1 MVSFSMKGYQVMRT
15 RLDKYMSD
23 TDDAPKRT
31 KKNNELYEEI
41 KHSEISNFNLGSNAK
56 VIGENKNQI
65 DIDKLKDILEKNY
78 QEQPKRRSV
87 KFDLPEEEEVELE
100 KTKEYDINA
109 ILEKARAEKEVDYEE
124 ERLKKIRD
132 TQYDILKN
140 LEVDSEQ
147 ESKAA
152 NERTKEELLDLIN
165 TITLNENQKKAI
177 REESVEID
185 AEEEETDDT
194 GELDPLD
201 ILSDL
206 RGDENTVVAGAK
218 EFTEQMEKEDHKLN
232 KKEKAEKEIQEALDE
247 DVDDSFYTNSM
258 SFSKK
263 DFDSFDNDES
273 GVGSVIVK
281 ILIVIVFIAIVVG
294 VVIFLNEFLNLGW
307 F

>member
-1 MVSFSMKGYQVMRT
+1 MKTRINKYYDDTPSFAPRRT
-15 RLDKYMSD
+15 
-23 TDDAPKRT
+23 A
-31 KKNNELYEEI
+31 KNNELYEEI
-41 KHSEISNFNLGSNAK
+41 KKSEIENFDIGSNAK
-56 VIGENKNQI
+56 VIGNNEAQI
-65 DIDKLKDILEKNY
+65 DINKLKDILEKNY

-87 KFDLPEEEEVELE
+87 KFELPEEEEVELE
-100 KTKEYDINA
+100 KTREYDINA

-140 LEVDSEQ
+140 LEVDSET
-147 ESKAA
+147 EAKAA
-152 NERTKEELLDLIN
+152 NEKTKEELLDLIN
-165 TITLNENQKKAI
+165 TITLNEKQKRAI
-177 REESVEID
+177 DEEIP
-185 AEEEETDDT
+185 EEEMDEDDEEDT

-218 EFTEQMEKEDHKLN
+218 EFTEQIEEEEEALS
-232 KKEKAEKEIQEALDE
+232 KKEKAEKEIKEALDE

-263 DFDSFDNDES
+263 DFDSFDDDES

-281 ILIVIVFIAIVVG
+281 ILIVIVFIAIIVG

>member
-1 MVSFSMKGYQVMRT
+1 M
-15 RLDKYMSD
+15 DKYLNE

-41 KHSEISNFNLGSNAK
+41 KHSEISNLHIGSNAK
-56 VIGENKNQI
+56 VIGDNKSQI

-100 KTKEYDINA
+100 KTREYDINA
-109 ILEKARAEKEVDYEE
+109 ILEKARAEKEVDYEQ

-140 LEVDSEQ
+140 LEVDSEA

-152 NERTKEELLDLIN
+152 NEKTKEELLDLIN
-165 TITLNENQKKAI
+165 TITLNEKQTKKI
-177 REESVEID
+177 QEEDFS
-185 AEEEETDDT
+185 EEEDT

-218 EFTEQMEKEDHKLN
+218 EFQEELEKEEAKSENSEDLE
-232 KKEKAEKEIQEALDE
+232 KKEAERKQIQEALDE

-263 DFDSFDNDES
+263 DFDFFDDDEN
-273 GVGSVIVK
+273 GAGNIVVK
-281 ILIVIVFIAIVVG
+281 ILIVIVFIAVVVG
-294 VVIFLNEFLNLGW
+294 IVIFLNEFLNLGW

>member
-1 MVSFSMKGYQVMRT
+1 MRT
-15 RLDKYMSD
+15 RLDKYLSD

-31 KKNNELYEEI
+31 RKNNELYEEI
-41 KHSEISNFNLGSNAK
+41 KHTEISDFTIGSNAK
-56 VIGENKNQI
+56 VIGENKSQI

-87 KFDLPEEEEVELE
+87 KFELPEEEEVELE
-100 KTKEYDINA
+100 KTREYDINA
-109 ILEKARAEKEVDYEE
+109 ILEKARAEKEVDYEQ

-140 LEVDSEQ
+140 LEVDAEK

-165 TITLNENQKKAI
+165 TITLNEKQKKTI
-177 REESVEID
+177 HEEISEENDDMEESD
-185 AEEEETDDT
+185 ETS
-194 GELDPLD
+194 ELDPLD

-218 EFTEQMEKEDHKLN
+218 EFTEQLENEEEKKKKQEQA
-232 KKEKAEKEIQEALDE
+232 KKEIREALDE

-263 DFDSFDNDES
+263 DFDSFDDEES
-273 GVGSVIVK
+273 RVGSIIVK

-294 VVIFLNEFLNLGW
+294 IVIFLNEFLNLGW

>member
-1 MVSFSMKGYQVMRT
+1 MRT
-15 RLDKYMSD
+15 RLDKYLNE

-41 KHSEISNFNLGSNAK
+41 KHSEISNLHIGSNAK
-56 VIGENKNQI
+56 VIGDNKSQI

-100 KTKEYDINA
+100 KTREYDINA
-109 ILEKARAEKEVDYEE
+109 ILEKARAEKEVDYEQ

-140 LEVDSEQ
+140 LEVDSEA

-152 NERTKEELLDLIN
+152 NEKTKEELLDLIN
-165 TITLNENQKKAI
+165 TITLNEKQTKKI
-177 REESVEID
+177 QEEDFS
-185 AEEEETDDT
+185 EEEDT

-218 EFTEQMEKEDHKLN
+218 EFQEELEKEEAKSENSEDLE
-232 KKEKAEKEIQEALDE
+232 KKEAERKQIQEALDE

-263 DFDSFDNDES
+263 DFDFFDDDEN
-273 GVGSVIVK
+273 GAGNIVVK
-281 ILIVIVFIAIVVG
+281 ILIVIVFIAVVIG
-294 VVIFLNEFLNLGW
+294 IVIFLNEFLNLGW